1 MVPPPFQEAM
11 RHILRTTITTIPMV
25 ITPIKTPITTIQ
37 AERRTVETLAK
48 IMIIIVVDPPLTV
61 HSQVSV
67 LIVV

>member
-11 RHILRTTITTIPMV
+11 RHILHTTITTIPMV

-37 AERRTVETLAK
+37 AERRTAETLAK